1 MVSCFPLTRAV
12 LRLGAWG
19 LALLLWPGGNL
30 AAAPHPERGT
40 VRRQLDEILSQR
52 EFRGPSRGE
61 PPWLERQL
69 RAFVAWLGSLYDAAP
84 FLFWLLLVS
93 CVVFL
98 ASTLFVASRKIRRLF
113 FLDKGR
119 RKRDADTARREEL
132 SRTYRE
138 EARLRAG
145 RGDFTEAIRYLFLSL
160 VFRFDESGRVLFP
173 RAYTNREYL
182 RLFDDRPDV
191 GPGLRVFVDT
201 LDDHWYG
208 QRPADEGLY
217 RHCLEAYE
225 GLAGRG

>member
-1 MVSCFPLTRAV
+1 
-12 LRLGAWG
+12 
-19 LALLLWPGGNL
+19 
-30 AAAPHPERGT
+30 
-40 VRRQLDEILSQR
+40 
-52 EFRGPSRGE
+52 
-61 PPWLERQL
+61 
-69 RAFVAWLGSLYDAAP
+69 

-160 VFRFDESGRVLFP
+160 VFLVDESGRVLFP
-173 RAYTNREYL
+173 RAFTNREYL
-182 RLFDDRPDV
+182 RLFEGRPEIQAE
-191 GPGLRVFVDT
+191 LRVFVDA

-208 QRPADEGLY
+208 LRPAGEEQFRGCLDLY
-217 RHCLEAYE
+217 ED
-225 GLAGRG
+225 LATQRG